1 MLARSSARQKEIVTR
16 LAIGAP
22 RSRLIRQLLTE
33 SVLLWVIGGGT
44 GIVLAFA
51 LGRFIPSVISQLM
64 PTMIGFN
71 RTLGADI
78 TPDLRVLMFSA
89 ALIVL
94 TGVVFGLMPA
104 LRATRVDLISM
115 LKQSGS
121 ATTHSRVHF
130 ASGKAM
136 VTVQS
141 ALAILLLVGA
151 GLFIRTVANLRSAE
165 LGYELEGVLYV
176 KVEPNTGRIPI
187 QERAAFF
194 ERAVRHLENV
204 PGTTSVSAV
213 ARPLLGQDVAV
224 GVGQGMLRACSPDFN
239 PQDGTDLSVSLN
251 FVAPKYFET
260 MRLPL
265 LMGRDLEWSDRG
277 GPGKP
282 PPLVVNEAFAKK
294 YFPGTNPLGQMAGFN
309 CPANPAQ
316 LRVVG
321 VVGDSKELPR
331 REAVPSVYI
340 ALGFVV
346 DPVTLVVR
354 SELSPAA
361 MVPTVRKAMEELD
374 STVPIY
380 GEITPLTLR
389 DQQIKQERLL
399 ATLLM
404 LFAGVALLLSCLGIY
419 GMLVYS
425 VNRRTSEIGLRMAL
439 GAQRGNVIR
448 MVVWD
453 SVVPVGAGVILGLA
467 AALASTRL
475 IASVLFG
482 VSPNDPLTMAA
493 ASVLFVFVALIA
505 AYLPSLRAS
514 RIDPLV
520 ALRHE

>member
-1 MLARSSARQKEIVTR
+1 MVASGPSSNYDEADFNH
-16 LAIGAP
+16 G
-22 RSRLIRQLLTE
+22 LLG
-33 SVLLWVIGGGT
+33 V
-44 GIVLAFA
+44 
-51 LGRFIPSVISQLM
+51 
-64 PTMIGFN
+64 
-71 RTLGADI
+71 DI
-78 TPDLRVLMFSA
+78 TPDLRVLTFSA
-89 ALIVL
+89 AVIVL

-121 ATTHSRVHF
+121 ATTHSHVRF

-136 VTVQS
+136 VAVQS
-141 ALAILLLVGA
+141 GLAILFLVGA
-151 GLFIRTVANLRSAE
+151 GLFIRTVVNLRSAE

-204 PGTTSVSAV
+204 PGATAVSAV

-277 GPGKP
+277 GPGRP
-282 PPLVVNEAFAKK
+282 PPLVVSEAFAQK
-294 YFPGTNPLGQMAGFN
+294 YFPGKNPLGQMAGFN

-321 VVGDSKELPR
+321 VVGDSRELPR

-354 SELSPAA
+354 SELSPSA
-361 MVPTVRKAMEELD
+361 MVPTVRRAMEELD

-380 GEITPLTLR
+380 GEITPLALR

-399 ATLLM
+399 ATLLI
-404 LFAGVALLLSCLGIY
+404 LFAGVALLLSCLGVY
-419 GMLVYS
+419 GMLTYA
-425 VNRRTSEIGLRMAL
+425 VNQRTSEIGLRMAL
-439 GAQRGNVIR
+439 GAPRRDVIR
-448 MVVWD
+448 MVVQD
-453 SVVPVGAGVILGLA
+453 SLVPVGGGILIGLA
-467 AALASTRL
+467 AAMASTRL
-475 IASVLFG
+475 VRSILFG
-482 VSPNDPLTMAA
+482 VSPDDPVTIVGAA
-493 ASVLFVFVALIA
+493 GVFAAVALIA
-505 AYLPSLRAS
+505 AYIPSLRAS
-514 RIDPLV
+514 RIDPSV
-520 ALRHE
+520 ALRYD